1 MALHPEAGKAAA
13 PEQLINVA
21 QLVSQYFSYQPDATD
36 PAQAV
41 SFGTSGHRGTAAQ
54 TTFND
59 MHIAAICQAL
69 AEYREHQQI
78 TGPVFIG
85 KDTHAL
91 SEPAMITAIEVLSA
105 NSVSV
110 VIQRDDNDSKGYTPT
125 PVISR
130 TIIRYN
136 RGRSE
141 GLADGIV
148 ITPSHNPPSDG
159 GFKYNPPH
167 GGPADSD
174 VTKIIQERANSL
186 IASGNKDVKRI
197 DLKAAMASD
206 FVSEQ
211 DFMVPYIE
219 DLAEVVDMQA
229 IAKAGLKLGTD
240 PLGGAGVGY
249 WKYLAEHYGLDIT
262 VVNPQVDP

>member
-1 MALHPEAGKAAA
+1 
-13 PEQLINVA
+13 
-21 QLVSQYFSYQPDATD
+21 
-36 PAQAV
+36 
-41 SFGTSGHRGTAAQ
+41 
-54 TTFND
+54 

-105 NSVSV
+105 NDVSV

-136 RGRSE
+136 RAGNADK
-141 GLADGIV
+141 ADGIV

-174 VTKIIQERANSL
+174 VTKQIQERANAL
-186 IASGNKDVKRI
+186 IADGNKDVQRI
-197 DLKAAMASD
+197 DIRQATARKL
-206 FVSEQ
+206 VREE
-211 DFMVPYIE
+211 DFMEPYID
-219 DLAEVVDMQA
+219 DLARVIDMEA
-229 IAKAGLKLGTD
+229 IANANLKFKNGLK
-240 PLGGAGVGY
+240 
-249 WKYLAEHYGLDIT
+249 
-262 VVNPQVDP
+262 